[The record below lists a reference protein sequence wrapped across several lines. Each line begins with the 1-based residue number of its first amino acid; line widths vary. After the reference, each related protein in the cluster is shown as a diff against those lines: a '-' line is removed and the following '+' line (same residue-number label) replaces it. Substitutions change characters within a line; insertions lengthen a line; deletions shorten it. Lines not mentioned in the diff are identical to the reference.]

1 MQLCLAPSLCC
12 EQHDGIGALKSYTS
26 LKIPETAA
34 GESRAADKIREQG
47 QLVDVEKVRR
57 LELLG
62 GH

>member
-1 MQLCLAPSLCC
+1 MRVQLSFAPSLHR
-12 EQHDGIGALKSYTS
+12 EQHGGISYTS
-26 LKIPETAA
+26 LKMLETAA

-47 QLVDVEKVRR
+47 ELVDVEKVRQ